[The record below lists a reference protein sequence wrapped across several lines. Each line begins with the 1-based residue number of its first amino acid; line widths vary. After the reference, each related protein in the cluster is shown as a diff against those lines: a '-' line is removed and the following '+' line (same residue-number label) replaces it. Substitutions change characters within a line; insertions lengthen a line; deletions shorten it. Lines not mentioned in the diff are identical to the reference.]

1 MHYTSSFGADRP
13 AGEAARASRAESL
26 RRRDALARL
35 LDSAVAIP
43 GTRIRF
49 GADAV
54 LNVIPGL
61 GLLAAKSVSAYL
73 IWEARRLGAPA
84 PLLARM
90 VGHVALDA
98 ALSALPVIG
107 WFGDVFYRANL
118 KNMALLRA
126 FLADDA
132 GAHAPWRRGRPV
144 G

>member
-1 MHYTSSFGADRP
+1 MFSPSSLSGYAP
-13 AGEAARASRAESL
+13 AFERGSATDAM
-26 RRRDALARL
+26 RRLDAIARL
-35 LDSAVAIP
+35 LDSVVRIP
-43 GTRIRF
+43 GTRITV
-49 GADAV
+49 GADAL
-54 LNVIPGL
+54 LNLVPGA

-98 ALSALPVIG
+98 ALSALPVVG
-107 WFGDVFYRANL
+107 WFGDVFYRANV

-132 GAHAPWRRGRPV
+132 GAHAPRRRAQTV